1 MSTMKKI
8 NYGLHALLLSCMVY
22 AACDKFNYVD
32 DLRSLGG
39 RVEWLETMSLQV
51 NEGVVTLKELIAQVE
66 KNGYIT
72 KMEEDQYGN
81 HIITFNNGSKVTIRD
96 GLQGQD
102 GRDGTEATLQ
112 LSVKQGS
119 DGYYYW
125 ILNGDWLL
133 DKNGERIPASAID
146 GKDGSD
152 GKTATAT
159 VPLTRIN
166 PDTRHWEI
174 STDGGETWTDTGSSA
189 DGKDGKNGTNGK
201 DGTDGACD
209 LFLRIEEAPDGQ
221 SITFVLSDGR
231 TFKVPIF

>member
-22 AACDKFNYVD
+22 VACDKFNYVD

-39 RVEWLETMSLQV
+39 RVEWLETMTLQV

-66 KNGYIT
+66 NNGYIT

-96 GLQGQD
+96 GRQGQD

-112 LSVKQGS
+112 LSVKKGT

-146 GKDGSD
+146 GKDGTD

-159 VPLTRIN
+159 VPKTRIN

-189 DGKDGKNGTNGK
+189 DGKDGKNGTDGK
-201 DGTDGACD
+201 DGTDGASD

>member
-1 MSTMKKI
+1 MGMKKI
-8 NYGLHALLLSCMVY
+8 LNYSIHALLLSCMIY
-22 AACDKFNYVD
+22 ASCDKYNYVD

-66 KNGYIT
+66 NNGYIT

-96 GLQGQD
+96 GRQGQD

-159 VPLTRIN
+159 VPKTRIN
-166 PDTRHWEI
+166 PDTRHWEV

-189 DGKDGKNGTNGK
+189 DGKDGKNGTDGK
-201 DGTDGACD
+201 DGTDGVND